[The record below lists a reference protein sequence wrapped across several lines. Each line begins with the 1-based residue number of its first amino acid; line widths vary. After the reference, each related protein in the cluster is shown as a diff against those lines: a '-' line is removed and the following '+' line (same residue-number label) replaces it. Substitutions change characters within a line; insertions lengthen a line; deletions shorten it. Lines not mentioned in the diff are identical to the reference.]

1 MLNSSRI
8 KILVKT
14 KWYSIKL
21 LKSPQNFLALAFNEW
36 SCTGLWKIYA
46 MRINML
52 WNPEAQCRCPSKKG
66 YKKYIVYERVGK
78 EALFIQGHWI
88 FSFRTFAERLFIGK
102 SATEGSRKKCESTNW
117 SDWNINILYY
127 SVTWKGATEA
137 AIENEKG
144 LQHAVFSRHWGGEIP
159 MMQPKALHFKHCC
172 QRDQTKTKSSI
183 WKTTWEWQLQQIL

>member
-8 KILVKT
+8 KILVKA

-21 LKSPQNFLALAFNEW
+21 LKSPQKFLALAFNEW

-46 MRINML
+46 MLINML

-66 YKKYIVYERVGK
+66 HKKYIVYERVGK

-88 FSFRTFAERLFIGK
+88 FSFRTFAEKLFIGK

-117 SDWNINILYY
+117 KWLKHQHIALFRVMKRSYRGSYREWER
-127 SVTWKGATEA
+127 ATA
-137 AIENEKG
+137 
-144 LQHAVFSRHWGGEIP
+144 
-159 MMQPKALHFKHCC
+159 CC
-172 QRDQTKTKSSI
+172 
-183 WKTTWEWQLQQIL
+183 LQQALRRRNTHDAT